1 VADVGI
7 AHAIHSASWW
17 VHSCRLSHTHT
28 HTLPTFMANCSG
40 GELQSHPPPGSAAS
54 SPATPLPFCRIA
66 SRSVARRSIVGGC
79 AAIMAQQG
87 VQKLWHLFNFFW
99 NSVWNRPMQRSYTV
113 ESGAMFECLSMPQVD
128 AFARL
133 TSKWVWPLCIAMTH
147 GHYALRKGRVLK
159 RSSNFLSLSS
169 ERRDKRAFARTS
181 RTYSVTLWKQYRQ
194 QTRCTSNAQ
203 VK

>member
-1 VADVGI
+1 VVGSCNLTRRLALQP
-7 AHAIHSASWW
+7 AHPRLPCHFAESQVDRWLAGRSLGVVQPSWP
-17 VHSCRLSHTHT
+17 SKACR
-28 HTLPTFMANCSG
+28 NY
-40 GELQSHPPPGSAAS
+40 EL
-54 SPATPLPFCRIA
+54 
-66 SRSVARRSIVGGC
+66 VG
-79 AAIMAQQG
+79 
-87 VQKLWHLFNFFW
+87 LWHLFNFFW